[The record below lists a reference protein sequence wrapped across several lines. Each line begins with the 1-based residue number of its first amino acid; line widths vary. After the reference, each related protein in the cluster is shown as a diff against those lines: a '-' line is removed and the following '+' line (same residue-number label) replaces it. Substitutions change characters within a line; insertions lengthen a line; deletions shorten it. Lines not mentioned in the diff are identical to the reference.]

1 MARIATKP
9 DKIKFLDVLAFGNQE
24 FRIEE
29 VFIAQHSS
37 LANKTLFELELT
49 KTIRVMIIAIRRGEQ
64 TIFSPAGDT
73 TIYPEDSIMVLG
85 SRAGLEAIAEM
96 AQ

>member
-9 DKIKFLDVLAFGNQE
+9 DQIKFLDVLAFGNQE

-29 VFIAQHSS
+29 VYISQHSA
-37 LANKTLFELELT
+37 LANKTLFELKLT
-49 KTIRVMIIAIRRGEQ
+49 KTIKVMVIAIRRGDQ
-64 TIFSPAGDT
+64 TIFSPTGDM

-85 SRAGLEAIAEM
+85 SRAGLDAISQM
-96 AQ
+96 A